1 MPEADRIAIKR
12 HIVTLMLSSTNRVVQ
27 KQLSTALG
35 VISDTDFP
43 EKWDTLLPV
52 ESRIVFVLFVGQLL
66 FFLKKNNN
74 NNNNNIYFIV
84 LRRK

>member
-52 ESRIVFVLFVGQLL
+52 ESRIVFVVFIGQLL
-66 FFLKKNNN
+66 FF
-74 NNNNNIYFIV
+74 ICI
-84 LRRK
+84 